1 MNQRKIIHV
10 DMDAF
15 YASIEQ
21 RDHPEYRGKPIAVG
35 RPEMRGVV
43 AAASYEA
50 RRFGVRSAMP
60 SMKALKLCPHLI
72 FTRNRMDVY
81 KAVSAQIHAI
91 FHRYT
96 DLVEPLSLDEA
107 FLDVTENKPG
117 IPLAVDIA
125 RRIKKE
131 IRRELHLT
139 ASAGVSYNKFLAK
152 IASDYRKP
160 DGLFTI
166 HPSRA
171 EKFIAALPIEAF
183 WGVGHATAE
192 RMRALSITNGAQL
205 RARDKDFLVRHFG
218 KTGAIFY
225 NFARGVDDRPV
236 EPSRMRKSVGCEETY
251 RENVTRAEALEQRLP
266 LLAEELAGRL
276 ARSGFRGNTLTLKVK
291 FPDFVQKTR
300 CATVPEILT
309 EKEGILPLARTLV
322 RHFGKTGAIFYNFA
336 RGVDDRPVEPSR
348 MRKSVGCEETYR
360 ENVTRAEA
368 LEQRLPLL
376 AEELAG
382 RLARSG
388 FRGNTLTLKVK
399 FPDFVQKTRCATVPE
414 ILTEKEGILPLA
426 RTLMEELDS
435 GDRTFRLLGLS
446 VSHPQE
452 EQRQGIWEQL
462 WLELE
467 Y

>member
-139 ASAGVSYNKFLAK
+139 ASAGVS
-152 IASDYRKP
+152 
-160 DGLFTI
+160 TI
-166 HPSRA
+166 NSWQKSLRLPQAGWAVHNPSIPGG
-171 EKFIAALPIEAF
+171 KFIAALPIEAF

-205 RARDKDFLVRHFG
+205 RAQDKDFLVRHFG

-266 LLAEELAGRL
+266 CWRKNSRGGWPVPA
-276 ARSGFRGNTLTLKVK
+276 SGET
-291 FPDFVQKTR
+291 P
-300 CATVPEILT
+300 
-309 EKEGILPLARTLV
+309 LP
-322 RHFGKTGAIFYNFA
+322 
-336 RGVDDRPVEPSR
+336 
-348 MRKSVGCEETYR
+348 
-360 ENVTRAEA
+360 
-368 LEQRLPLL
+368 
-376 AEELAG
+376 
-382 RLARSG
+382 
-388 FRGNTLTLKVK
+388 
-399 FPDFVQKTRCATVPE
+399 
-414 ILTEKEGILPLA
+414 
-426 RTLMEELDS
+426 
-435 GDRTFRLLGLS
+435 
-446 VSHPQE
+446 
-452 EQRQGIWEQL
+452 
-462 WLELE
+462 
-467 Y
+467 